1 MSVRGGTYM
10 TRKQSE
16 QLLAA
21 VIIARS
27 TSYIFSKM
35 AMNSLQPFNL
45 LAVRFLLAVSI
56 LVILFHKKLRTID
69 RNTFVGGAIM
79 GSIFTLV
86 MTMEMFG
93 LRKTDTATTSFIEN
107 SAVAFVPI
115 LEGILLRKFPE
126 KRTIISVVLA
136 LTGIG
141 FLTLGKSG
149 GLLRPGC
156 LYLLMAVLFYA
167 AAIITTGYFS
177 KKYDPLLLGI
187 VQVGTMGVWTL
198 LASLLTE
205 QTRLPQT
212 GAEWEMIGTLAVVG
226 SCFGFTL
233 QPVAQR
239 GTTAE
244 VAGMMCA
251 INPMSASIL
260 GALVLHEQ
268 MTSSKLLGCLLIMGG
283 LLVHFARREKKTT
296 VKPVSYNLHTTK

>member
-1 MSVRGGTYM
+1 
-10 TRKQSE
+10 
-16 QLLAA
+16 
-21 VIIARS
+21 
-27 TSYIFSKM
+27 
-35 AMNSLQPFNL
+35 MNSLQPFNL

-93 LRKTDTATTSFIEN
+93 FRKTDTATTSFIEN

-141 FLTLGKSG
+141 FLTLGKSD
-149 GLLRPGC
+149 GLLRPGS
-156 LYLLMAVLFYA
+156 LYLLMAALFYA

-212 GAEWEMIGTLAVVG
+212 GAEWAMIGTLAVVG

>member
-1 MSVRGGTYM
+1 M

-21 VIIARS
+21 VIITRS

-35 AMNSLQPFNL
+35 ALNSLQPFNL
-45 LAVRFLLAVSI
+45 LSVRFLLAACI
-56 LVILFHKKLRTID
+56 LIILFHKRLMTMDKK
-69 RNTFVGGAIM
+69 TFLGGFIM
-79 GSIFTLV
+79 GTIFALV

-115 LEGILLRKFPE
+115 LEGIILRKFPE
-126 KRTIISVVLA
+126 KRTIISVVMA

-149 GLLRPGC
+149 GLLRPGS
-156 LYLLMAVLFYA
+156 LFLLMAALFYA
-167 AAIITTGYFS
+167 TAIITTGFFS

-187 VQVGTMGVWTL
+187 VQVSTMGVWTL
-198 LASLLTE
+198 IASLTSE
-205 QTRLPQT
+205 QMRLPQT
-212 GAEWEMIGTLAVVG
+212 GTEWAMIGTLAIVG
-226 SCFGFTL
+226 SCIGFTL

-268 MTSSKLLGCLLIMGG
+268 ITASKLIGCVLIMGG
-283 LLVHFARREKKTT
+283 LLVHFAHRGSKDNKGSKDKE
-296 VKPVSYNLHTTK
+296 L

>member
-1 MSVRGGTYM
+1 MNLSR
-10 TRKQSE
+10 RQSE

-45 LAVRFLLAVSI
+45 LAVRFLTAAVI
-56 LVILFHKKLRTID
+56 LVILFHKKLGKLD
-69 RNTFVGGAIM
+69 RKTFAGGMIM

-115 LEGILLRKFPE
+115 LEGILLRKWPE
-126 KRTIISVVLA
+126 KRTIVSVVLA

-149 GLLRPGC
+149 GLLRPGS
-156 LYLLMAVLFYA
+156 LYLLMAALFYA
-167 AAIITTGYFS
+167 TAIITTGYFS

-198 LASLLTE
+198 FASLISE

-212 GAEWEMIGTLAVVG
+212 GAEWAMIGTLAIVG

-260 GALVLHEQ
+260 GVVVLHEQ
-268 MTSSKLLGCLLIMGG
+268 MTGAKWIGCALILGG
-283 LLVHFARREKKTT
+283 LLVHFARKEAHGERKNADCAGSKA
-296 VKPVSYNLHTTK
+296 

>member
-141 FLTLGKSG
+141 FL
-149 GLLRPGC
+149 LRPGS
-156 LYLLMAVLFYA
+156 LYLLMAALFYA

-187 VQVGTMGVWTL
+187 VQVGTMGVWTI

-212 GAEWEMIGTLAVVG
+212 GAEWAMIGTLAVVG

-283 LLVHFARREKKTT
+283 LLVHFVRREKKTT

>member
-1 MSVRGGTYM
+1 MP
-10 TRKQSE
+10 RKQSE

-149 GLLRPGC
+149 GLLRPGS
-156 LYLLMAVLFYA
+156 LYLLMAALFYA

-198 LASLLTE
+198 LASASHRADETSTDRRRMGNDRNAGSRRKLFWIHTPAGCPARDNRRGGRHDVCNQPDECLHSG
-205 QTRLPQT
+205 R
-212 GAEWEMIGTLAVVG
+212 VG
-226 SCFGFTL
+226 S
-233 QPVAQR
+233 P
-239 GTTAE
+239 
-244 VAGMMCA
+244 
-251 INPMSASIL
+251 
-260 GALVLHEQ
+260 
-268 MTSSKLLGCLLIMGG
+268 
-283 LLVHFARREKKTT
+283 
-296 VKPVSYNLHTTK
+296 

>member
-1 MSVRGGTYM
+1 M

-45 LAVRFLLAVSI
+45 LSVRFLLAAGI
-56 LVILFHKKLRTID
+56 LVILFHRKLMSIDKK
-69 RNTFVGGAIM
+69 TFMSGMIM
-79 GSIFTLV
+79 GTIFTLV

-93 LRKTDTATTSFIEN
+93 LRRTDTATTSFIEN

-115 LEGILLRKFPE
+115 LEGIIFRRLPE
-126 KRTIISVVLA
+126 KRTIISVVMA

-149 GLLRPGC
+149 GLLRPGS
-156 LYLLMAVLFYA
+156 LYLLMAALFYA
-167 AAIITTGYFS
+167 TGIITTGYFS

-187 VQVGTMGVWTL
+187 VQVSTMGVWTL
-198 LASLLTE
+198 MASLFSE

-212 GAEWEMIGTLAVVG
+212 GSEWALIGTLAIVG

-268 MTSSKLLGCLLIMGG
+268 MTSAKLIGCVLIMGG
-283 LLVHFARREKKTT
+283 LLVHFAHRRKK
-296 VKPVSYNLHTTK
+296 

>member
-1 MSVRGGTYM
+1 MNQILPHKFHQFCRRGRLHFPHGGGNADLKGRGSVER
-10 TRKQSE
+10 QCHN
-16 QLLAA
+16 
-21 VIIARS
+21 RS
-27 TSYIFSKM
+27 V
-35 AMNSLQPFNL
+35 PF
-45 LAVRFLLAVSI
+45 
-56 LVILFHKKLRTID
+56 
-69 RNTFVGGAIM
+69 
-79 GSIFTLV
+79 
-86 MTMEMFG
+86 
-93 LRKTDTATTSFIEN
+93 
-107 SAVAFVPI
+107 

-149 GLLRPGC
+149 GLLRPGS
-156 LYLLMAVLFYA
+156 LYLLMAALFYT
-167 AAIITTGYFS
+167 AAIIATGYFS
-177 KKYDPLLLGI
+177 KKYNPLLLGI

-212 GAEWEMIGTLAVVG
+212 GAEWAMIGTLAVVG

-251 INPMSASIL
+251 INPMSASVL

-268 MTSSKLLGCLLIMGG
+268 MTSSKLFGCLLIMGG

-296 VKPVSYNLHTTK
+296 VKLVSYNLHTTK